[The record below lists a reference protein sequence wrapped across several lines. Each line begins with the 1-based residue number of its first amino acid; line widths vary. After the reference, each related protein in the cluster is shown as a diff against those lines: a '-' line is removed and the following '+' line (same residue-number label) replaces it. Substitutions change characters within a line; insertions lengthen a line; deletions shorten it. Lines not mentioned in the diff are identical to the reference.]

1 MKRIRLAGLIVAAG
15 AFLLTPVF
23 GQQLSIPGPE
33 SALIVT
39 VTGSAEAP
47 ADWVEVNLAAEGK
60 GVNAQEGL
68 VTCQEVCDAAAGELV
83 GLGIP
88 EGDIRFGP
96 PEIST
101 DEMAQMMRGMP
112 DDGAQPQYTVSRS
125 LVVRLT
131 EVSPETLY
139 EDVCRIIDV
148 AAEGGAGPKSS
159 EPLSSMMNTGG
170 LVTFG
175 VNDPKPLRAK
185 ALANGF
191 EQAREV
197 ADMAAAASGRTVQAV
212 GSVTVQESANEGLM
226 AMVNIVA
233 FADAPSQ
240 AAHRVLLTVTY
251 AVE

>member
-15 AFLLTPVF
+15 AFLLTPVV

-33 SALIVT
+33 YTLTVT

-47 ADWVEVNLAAEGK
+47 ADWVEVNLAAEGQ
-60 GVNAQEGL
+60 GVNAQEAL
-68 VTCQEVCDAAAGELV
+68 VTCQGVCEATVGELAD
-83 GLGIP
+83 LGIP
-88 EGDIRFGP
+88 EADIRLGA

-101 DEMAQMMRGMP
+101 GSMAQMLAGMP
-112 DDGAQPQYTVSRS
+112 DDGEQPQYTVTRS

-131 EVSPETLY
+131 GLAPETLY
-139 EDVCRIIDV
+139 EDVCTIIDV
-148 AAEGGAGPKSS
+148 AAEGGAGPKSA
-159 EPLSSMMNTGG
+159 EPWSSVMNAGG

-212 GSVTVQESANEGLM
+212 GSVLVQESTNEGLM